1 MLRCESFGRE
11 VDRAKVKGL
20 TVLYNR
26 NNTVCLDSMLC
37 RKLIRKTV
45 ISFEKK
51 HVEYLMV

>member
-26 NNTVCLDSMLC
+26 NNTVCLNSMLC

-51 HVEYLMV
+51 HVECLMV